1 MNRCWSRLPHLTLRS
16 HPPETYF
23 DRSKNILDWDKK
35 PCQRCQPVLVH
46 SFSRFCTT
54 SCMPSVCMW
63 SSHSHWTSYDLV
75 IQHLLWQLWSSS
87 DGFVPDNREVG
98 FAGKVLSHCDLGEV
112 AHDLCTLHYE
122 WWIEEYI
129 ELSWLYKSEYRG
141 VYVQDNMPH
150 SSGNKNGF
158 SWMLNTLHRGVP
170 GVQFFVKSRITRGRT
185 YKVLS
190 SDQLFLLMHWIK
202 YHIHYIFTT
211 LYTIP
216 SRPIRPFGSWV
227 DDREPSDRLIPLK

>member
-1 MNRCWSRLPHLTLRS
+1 M
-16 HPPETYF
+16 
-23 DRSKNILDWDKK
+23 
-35 PCQRCQPVLVH
+35 
-46 SFSRFCTT
+46 
-54 SCMPSVCMW
+54 
-63 SSHSHWTSYDLV
+63 
-75 IQHLLWQLWSSS
+75 
-87 DGFVPDNREVG
+87 PDNREVG

-170 GVQFFVKSRITRGRT
+170 GVQIFVKSRITRGRT
-185 YKVLS
+185 YIVLS
-190 SDQLFLLMHWIK
+190 SHKPSLLMH
-202 YHIHYIFTT
+202 
-211 LYTIP
+211 
-216 SRPIRPFGSWV
+216 
-227 DDREPSDRLIPLK
+227 E

>member
-1 MNRCWSRLPHLTLRS
+1 MKMNRCWSRLPHLTLRS
-16 HPPETYF
+16 HPPERYF
-23 DRSKNILDWDKK
+23 DRSKNILDWDKNLVSDVSQFWFILSQDSV
-35 PCQRCQPVLVH
+35 PLPACQVWYYM
-46 SFSRFCTT
+46 SS
-54 SCMPSVCMW
+54 MW

-185 YKVLS
+185 YIVLS
-190 SDQLFLLMHWIK
+190 SDKPSLLMH
-202 YHIHYIFTT
+202 
-211 LYTIP
+211 
-216 SRPIRPFGSWV
+216 
-227 DDREPSDRLIPLK
+227 